1 MELIQPLLFNV
12 VLVPG
17 VDHALR
23 DPGERGVD
31 WDLWRDKLRQKDC
44 HIRHNVGSQWAT
56 FV

>member
-44 HIRHNVGSQWAT
+44 HLRHNVGSQWAT